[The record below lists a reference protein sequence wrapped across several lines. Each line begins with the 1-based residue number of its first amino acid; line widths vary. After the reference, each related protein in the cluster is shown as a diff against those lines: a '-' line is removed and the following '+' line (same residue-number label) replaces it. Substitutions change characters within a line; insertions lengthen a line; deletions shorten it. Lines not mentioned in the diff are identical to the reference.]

1 MNTRK
6 TNKVTLTVF
15 TPTYNR
21 SHTLHRCYES
31 LLKQSCKDFKW
42 LIIDDGSTDNTK
54 NLIDKW
60 IQQDNGFEIIYAYK
74 ENGGM
79 HTAHNLAYEL
89 IDTELNIC
97 IDSDDCMADEAV
109 KKIVDFWKENGSD
122 KYAGIVGLDADF
134 NNGIIGEKFDDSLK
148 STTLSGYYRN
158 GGKGD
163 KKLVYRT
170 DVINKYPPYPVFEG
184 EKYVSLGYK
193 YLLCD
198 QDYELLVLNEILCN
212 VEYQEDG
219 SSMNMYKQYLRN
231 PKGFAFMRKV
241 DMLYNKTFKENVK
254 TCIHY
259 VSSSII
265 SHNSNFIKESP
276 KKVLTI
282 LAIPFGIVLTVYIKI
297 KSNSLM
303 SINRK

>member
-1 MNTRK
+1 METK
-6 TNKVTLTVF
+6 TLTIF
-15 TPTYNR
+15 TPAYNR
-21 SHTLHRCYES
+21 AHTLHRCYES
-31 LLKQSCKDFKW
+31 LKKQSCKDFVW
-42 LIIDDGSTDNTK
+42 LVVDDGSTDNTADLVK
-54 NLIDKW
+54 KW
-60 IQQDNGFEIIYAYK
+60 QREDNDFEIKYIYKA
-74 ENGGM
+74 NGGM
-79 HTAHNLAYEL
+79 HTAHNTAYEN
-89 IDTELNIC
+89 IDTELNVC
-97 IDSDDCMADEAV
+97 IDSDDCIADEAV
-109 KKIVDFWKENGSD
+109 KKIIDFWEEYGSD

-134 NNGIIGEKFDDSLK
+134 NNRIIGEKFDDSLK
-148 STTLSGYYRN
+148 STTLSGYYRK

-265 SHNSNFIKESP
+265 SHNSKFINESP

-282 LAIPFGIVLTVYIKI
+282 LAIPLGVLLTVYIKI

>member
-1 MNTRK
+1 MGTK
-6 TNKVTLTVF
+6 TLTIF
-15 TPTYNR
+15 TPAYNR
-21 SHTLHRCYES
+21 AHTLHRCYES
-31 LLKQSCKDFKW
+31 LRKQSCKDFVW
-42 LIIDDGSTDNTK
+42 LIIDDGSTDNTADLVK
-54 NLIDKW
+54 KW
-60 IQQDNGFEIIYAYK
+60 QNETNDFEIKYIYK
-74 ENGGM
+74 SNGGM
-79 HTAHNLAYEL
+79 HTAHNTAYEN
-89 IDTELNIC
+89 IDTELNVC
-97 IDSDDCMADEAV
+97 IDSDDCMADDAV
-109 KKIVDFWKENGSD
+109 KKIIDFWKENGSD

-134 NNGIIGEKFDDSLK
+134 NNGIIGEKFDDPLK

-282 LAIPFGIVLTVYIKI
+282 LAIPFGIVLTAYIKI

-303 SINRK
+303 SVNRK

>member
-1 MNTRK
+1 METK
-6 TNKVTLTVF
+6 TLTIF
-15 TPTYNR
+15 TPAYNR
-21 SHTLHRCYES
+21 AHTLHRCYES
-31 LLKQSCKDFKW
+31 LKKQSCKDFVW
-42 LIIDDGSTDNTK
+42 LVVDDGSTDNTTDLVK
-54 NLIDKW
+54 KW
-60 IQQDNGFEIIYAYK
+60 QREDNDFEIKYIYKA
-74 ENGGM
+74 NGGM
-79 HTAHNLAYEL
+79 HTAHNTAYEN
-89 IDTELNIC
+89 IDTELNVC
-97 IDSDDCMADEAV
+97 IDSDDCIADEAV
-109 KKIVDFWKENGSD
+109 KKIIDFWEEYGSD

-134 NNGIIGEKFDDSLK
+134 NNRIIGEKFDDSLK
-148 STTLSGYYRN
+148 STTLSGYYRK

-170 DVINKYPPYPVFEG
+170 GVINKYPPYPVFEG

-265 SHNSNFIKESP
+265 SHNSKFIKESP

-282 LAIPFGIVLTVYIKI
+282 LAIPLGVLLTVYIKI

>member
-1 MNTRK
+1 METK
-6 TNKVTLTVF
+6 TLTIF
-15 TPTYNR
+15 TPAYNR
-21 SHTLHRCYES
+21 AHTLHRCYES
-31 LLKQSCKDFKW
+31 LRKQSCKDFVW
-42 LIIDDGSTDNTK
+42 LIIDDGSTDNTADLVK
-54 NLIDKW
+54 KW
-60 IQQDNGFEIIYAYK
+60 QNETNDFEIKYIYK
-74 ENGGM
+74 SNGGM
-79 HTAHNLAYEL
+79 HTAHNTAYEN
-89 IDTELNIC
+89 IDTELNVC

-109 KKIVDFWKENGSD
+109 KKIIDFWKENGSD
-122 KYAGIVGLDADF
+122 NYAGIVGLDADF
-134 NNGIIGEKFDDSLK
+134 NNGIIGEKFDDTLK

-254 TCIHY
+254 SSIHY

-282 LAIPFGIVLTVYIKI
+282 LAIPLGIVLTVYIKI

>member
-1 MNTRK
+1 METK
-6 TNKVTLTVF
+6 TLTIF
-15 TPTYNR
+15 TPAYNR
-21 SHTLHRCYES
+21 AHTLHRCYES
-31 LLKQSCKDFKW
+31 LRKQSCKDFVW
-42 LIIDDGSTDNTK
+42 LIIDDGSTDNTADLVK
-54 NLIDKW
+54 KW
-60 IQQDNGFEIIYAYK
+60 QNETNDFEIKYIYK
-74 ENGGM
+74 SNGGM
-79 HTAHNLAYEL
+79 HTAHNTAYEN
-89 IDTELNIC
+89 IDTELNVC
-97 IDSDDCMADEAV
+97 IDSDDCMADDAV
-109 KKIVDFWKENGSD
+109 KKIIDFWKENGSD

-198 QDYELLVLNEILCN
+198 QDYDLLVLNEILCN

-282 LAIPFGIVLTVYIKI
+282 LAIPLGIVLTVYIKI

>member
-1 MNTRK
+1 METK
-6 TNKVTLTVF
+6 TLTIF
-15 TPTYNR
+15 TPAYNR
-21 SHTLHRCYES
+21 AHTLNRCYES
-31 LLKQSCKDFKW
+31 LKKQSCKDFVW
-42 LIIDDGSTDNTK
+42 LVVDDGSTDNTADLVK
-54 NLIDKW
+54 KW
-60 IQQDNGFEIIYAYK
+60 QREDNDFEIKYIYKA
-74 ENGGM
+74 NGGM
-79 HTAHNLAYEL
+79 HTAHNTAYEN
-89 IDTELNIC
+89 IDTKLNVC
-97 IDSDDCMADEAV
+97 IDSDDCIADEAV
-109 KKIVDFWKENGSD
+109 KKIIDFWEEYGSD

-134 NNGIIGEKFDDSLK
+134 NNRIIGEKFDDSLK
-148 STTLSGYYRN
+148 STTLSGYYRK

-170 DVINKYPPYPVFEG
+170 GVINKYPPYPEFEG

-212 VEYQEDG
+212 VEYQKDG

-265 SHNSNFIKESP
+265 SHNSKFINESP

-282 LAIPFGIVLTVYIKI
+282 LAIPLGVLLTVYIKI

>member
-1 MNTRK
+1 METK
-6 TNKVTLTVF
+6 TLTIF
-15 TPTYNR
+15 TPAYNR
-21 SHTLHRCYES
+21 AHTLHRCYES
-31 LLKQSCKDFKW
+31 LKKQSCKDFVW
-42 LIIDDGSTDNTK
+42 LIIDDGSTDNTADLVK
-54 NLIDKW
+54 KW
-60 IQQDNGFEIIYAYK
+60 QREDNDFEIKYICKA
-74 ENGGM
+74 NGGM
-79 HTAHNLAYEL
+79 HTAHNTAYEN
-89 IDTELNIC
+89 IDTELNVC
-97 IDSDDCMADEAV
+97 IDSDDCIADEAV
-109 KKIVDFWKENGSD
+109 KKIIDFWKENGSD

-134 NNGIIGEKFDDSLK
+134 NNRIIGEKFDDSIK
-148 STTLSGYYRN
+148 STTLSGYYRK

-170 DVINKYPPYPVFEG
+170 DVINKYPPYPEFEG

-265 SHNSNFIKESP
+265 SHNSKFIKESP
-276 KKVLTI
+276 KKALTI
-282 LAIPFGIVLTVYIKI
+282 LAIPLGVLLTVYIKI

>member
-1 MNTRK
+1 MGTK
-6 TNKVTLTVF
+6 TLTIF
-15 TPTYNR
+15 TPAYNR
-21 SHTLHRCYES
+21 AHTLHRCYES
-31 LLKQSCKDFKW
+31 LRKQSCKDFVW
-42 LIIDDGSTDNTK
+42 LIIDDGSTDNTADLVK
-54 NLIDKW
+54 KW
-60 IQQDNGFEIIYAYK
+60 QNETNDFEIKYIYK
-74 ENGGM
+74 SNGGM
-79 HTAHNLAYEL
+79 HTAHNTAYEN
-89 IDTELNIC
+89 IDTELNVC
-97 IDSDDCMADEAV
+97 IDSDDCMADDAV
-109 KKIVDFWKENGSD
+109 KKIIDFWKGHGSD
-122 KYAGIVGLDADF
+122 NYAGIVGLDADF
-134 NNGIIGEKFDDSLK
+134 NNGIIGEKFDASLK

>member
-1 MNTRK
+1 MGTK
-6 TNKVTLTVF
+6 TLTIF
-15 TPTYNR
+15 TPAYNR
-21 SHTLHRCYES
+21 AHTLHRCYES
-31 LLKQSCKDFKW
+31 LRTQSCKDFVW
-42 LIIDDGSTDNTK
+42 LIIDDGSTDNTADLVK
-54 NLIDKW
+54 KW
-60 IQQDNGFEIIYAYK
+60 QNETNDFEIKYIYK
-74 ENGGM
+74 SNGGM
-79 HTAHNLAYEL
+79 HTAHNTAYEN
-89 IDTELNIC
+89 IDTELNVC
-97 IDSDDCMADEAV
+97 IDSDDCMADDAV
-109 KKIVDFWKENGSD
+109 KKIIDFWKENGSD

-134 NNGIIGEKFDDSLK
+134 DNGIIGEKFDDSLK

-198 QDYELLVLNEILCN
+198 QDYDLLVLNEILCN

-282 LAIPFGIVLTVYIKI
+282 LAIPFGIVLTAYIKI

-303 SINRK
+303 SVNRK